1 MKYFLKIA
9 GVFFIILSAGMVKA
23 QQNIQMTQYI
33 FNSLSVNPAYA
44 GYKEE
49 WFAQVGLR
57 SQWVGLEGAPKTG
70 SISIDGVTNQ
80 TNKKHGVGLQLKA
93 DGLGAQSATSIFA
106 NYAFRLR
113 LNEEDTQ
120 RLSFG
125 LGAGVTQYSLD
136 GNKLDPIHVD
146 PTLPTGRVSEFVPD
160 IRLGVYYNT
169 SKFYF
174 GVSVNDILADQD
186 SELSVYDPT
195 TTKYLRRK
203 THAYIMSGFL
213 FNLDDGLKL
222 RPSLLWKEDF
232 KGPSSLDLNASL
244 IFDDKLWVGAA
255 WRTGVNF
262 LDKEYPKHSPE
273 SLGLKNAFAGIV
285 QFYVSKS
292 FRVGYSYDYIIS
304 DLSSY
309 QNGSHEITL
318 GLTFG
323 KKQTR
328 VLSPRFF

>member
-1 MKYFLKIA
+1 MKYYWKSA
-9 GVFFIILSAGMVKA
+9 AVFFFVCFAGLVKA

-57 SQWVGLEGAPKTG
+57 SQWVGLDGAPKTG
-70 SISIDGVTNQ
+70 TISIDGVTNEI
-80 TNKKHGVGLQLKA
+80 NKKHGVGLQLHA
-93 DGLGAQSATSIFA
+93 DALGAQSATSIYG

-113 LNEEDTQ
+113 LNEEDTK

-125 LGAGVTQYSLD
+125 VGAGVTQYSLD
-136 GNKLDPIHVD
+136 GNKLDPIYID
-146 PTLPTGRVSEFVPD
+146 PTLPAGRVSEFVPD
-160 IRLGVYYNT
+160 IKFGVYYNT
-169 SKFYF
+169 TKFYL
-174 GVSVNDILADQD
+174 GASINDILADQD
-186 SELSVYDPT
+186 GDLAVYDPT
-195 TTKYLRRK
+195 TTKYLRRQA
-203 THAYIMSGFL
+203 HAYIMTGFL
-213 FNLDDGLKL
+213 FDLGDGLKL

-232 KGPSSLDLNASL
+232 KGPSSLDVNGSL
-244 IFDDKLWVGAA
+244 IFDDKLWIGAA
-255 WRTGVNF
+255 WRTGVKF
-262 LDKEYPKHSPE
+262 MDKEYPKHSPE
-273 SLGLKNAFAGIV
+273 SLSLKNAFAGLV
-285 QFYVSKS
+285 QFHVSNS